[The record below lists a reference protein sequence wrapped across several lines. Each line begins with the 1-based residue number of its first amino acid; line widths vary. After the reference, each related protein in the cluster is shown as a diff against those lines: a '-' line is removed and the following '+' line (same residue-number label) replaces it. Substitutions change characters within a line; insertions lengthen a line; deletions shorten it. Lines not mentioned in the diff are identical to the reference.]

1 MENKKFTNEIVRD
14 HNSQLYVQ
22 LSPEEG
28 ESIPGFCIRLSTHL
42 NSKNYNIIKVTCFG
56 SITYRET
63 FEKELK
69 SHASGRFPITW
80 IEGENCTDAF
90 MNGIQVWALES
101 EVKYLETDFDALAS
115 FFEDENARYLYMGQI
130 FSDPAKHAG
139 IGYTKLL
146 KDVDRFLGKHG
157 FTFKDIVRTWY
168 YLDNILIWYDEFN
181 QLRSDYFQKSSVFE
195 NLIPASTAVSG
206 RNQKGSSV
214 TMELF
219 AVLPKNNS
227 ISIEKLSSPL
237 QNEANDYG
245 SAFSRAVKVNSNG
258 SQWTSISGTA
268 SILQSGETVYEG
280 DSVKQI
286 QFSFSVIEELLK
298 REGYGFNDI
307 VRSTA
312 YLKNTSIYPVLQ
324 SFFKQFPEYQ
334 IPLIITENTVCRDNL
349 LFEIEMDLLI

>member
-1 MENKKFTNEIVRD
+1 
-14 HNSQLYVQ
+14 
-22 LSPEEG
+22 
-28 ESIPGFCIRLSTHL
+28 
-42 NSKNYNIIKVTCFG
+42 
-56 SITYRET
+56 
-63 FEKELK
+63 
-69 SHASGRFPITW
+69 
-80 IEGENCTDAF
+80 
-90 MNGIQVWALES
+90 MNGIQVWAHES

-130 FSDPAKHAG
+130 FSDPAKLTG

-168 YLDNILIWYDEFN
+168 YLDIILDWYDEFN
-181 QLRSDYFQKSSVFE
+181 WLRSDYFQKTGVFE

-206 RNQKGSSV
+206 RNQNGSLV

-219 AVLPKNNS
+219 AVRPKNKS
-227 ISIEKLSSPL
+227 VSIEKLSSPL
-237 QNEANDYG
+237 QNEANEYG
-245 SAFSRAVKVNSNG
+245 SAFSRAVKVKSNG
-258 SQWTSISGTA
+258 TQWTSISGTA

-298 REGYGFNDI
+298 REGYGFKDI

-312 YLKNTSIYPVLQ
+312 YLKDKNIYPVLQ
-324 SFFKQFPEYQ
+324 AFFKQFPEYQ

-349 LFEIEMDLLI
+349 LFEIEMDLLN